1 MSERMNLSRRDFL
14 ILGGGAALTSAVTAA
29 DSTTV
34 GSHARLNKKDGW
46 YKYCRPYLEELNP
59 RDDLDLVPYVRD
71 MVARAKT
78 VKADPLVMLADDG
91 GYPLYPS
98 KLAPINCHVH
108 GQDLLGMIEQEC
120 RQQGLRFGLGF
131 VGTHTNNY
139 IDATHPDWAMRD
151 SSGKT
156 YPFYEG
162 HLICL
167 NSPYR
172 EYYADLIREALARY
186 PVDYTYVEGI
196 YVRPQGCYCP
206 TCRDKFK
213 AAHGKDLDQASTDE
227 RLRFWSDG
235 LAAFIAA
242 VKAAVDAV
250 SPETAVIGTSY
261 YEQWGLIACDL
272 ETFSKYTDMVGL
284 ENQWGFDHSR
294 SLHTAGLDMLRLK
307 ARARKPIVGTWWASE
322 NVDLN
327 YHQRSPAHARL
338 TFMQTLAYG
347 AAVQPH
353 IQSVFGFET
362 CLMPVLTELFSCV
375 ERVRNYLL
383 DADPLP
389 YIAVL
394 DGPGATA
401 YCNAL
406 LELHLPFDLITAEQA
421 NQKRLGAYR
430 AVIVGDGGGLRE
442 QGLAELAAYVKVGGG
457 LMCAGQVGEGLAG
470 LAGVSLDGQIDS
482 GRSGLPFYYR
492 FDSDASMWRDLHG
505 RLLSFRHACAKVT
518 PAADCRVEA
527 RIIGLDLGRLDK
539 EHMTIKPYPGPPLG
553 PMAVTRNVGA
563 GRVLYLAG
571 DLASIAAPGN
581 VADADVLVVLAQ
593 AALWTA
599 GGQPP
604 VTTNAPPSV
613 ELVTYVKRHRLAI
626 FVMNE
631 TTNQFENT
639 GVIRYVVPLRDVEIR
654 VRTDAPVRSVTA
666 VTGQPAPYEVR
677 DQWLTVRLPK
687 INEYEI
693 LMVDLAEA

>member
-1 MSERMNLSRRDFL
+1 MSERMTLSRRDFL
-14 ILGGGAALTSAVTAA
+14 ILGGGAALTSVVAA
-29 DSTTV
+29 PASAAKSPT
-34 GSHARLNKKDGW
+34 RLNKQDGW

-78 VKADPLVMLADDG
+78 VKADTLVMLADDG

-108 GQDLLGMIEQEC
+108 GEDLLGMIELEC

-139 IDATHPDWAMRD
+139 IAATRPDWAMRD

-156 YPFYEG
+156 YPFYQG

-172 EYYADLIREALARY
+172 EYYTDLIREALARY
-186 PVDYTYVEGI
+186 SVDYMYVEGI

-227 RLRFWSDG
+227 RVRFWSDG
-235 LAAFIAA
+235 LTAFIAA
-242 VKAAVDAV
+242 VKAAADSV
-250 SPETAVIGTSY
+250 SPETAVVGCSY
-261 YEQWGLIACDL
+261 YDMWGLIGSDL
-272 ETFSKYTDMVGL
+272 ETFSQYTDMVAQ
-284 ENQWGFDHSR
+284 ENQWGFER
-294 SLHTAGLDMLRLK
+294 SPTLHTVGLGMLKRK

-327 YHQRSPAHARL
+327 YHQRSPAHAKL
-338 TFMQTLAYG
+338 TFMQILAYG

-362 CLMPVLTELFSCV
+362 CLMPTMTELFSCV
-375 ERVRNYLL
+375 ERIRGYLL
-383 DADPLP
+383 DADLLP

-394 DGPGATA
+394 EGPGDTA

-406 LELHLPFDLITAEQA
+406 LEHHLPFDLITAEHVSRKELSA
-421 NQKRLGAYR
+421 FR
-430 AVIVGDGGGLRE
+430 AVMVGHGGGLSE
-442 QGLAELAAYVKVGGG
+442 QGFGELAAYVKAGGG
-457 LMCAGQVGEGLAG
+457 LMCAGQVGESLAG
-470 LAGVSLDGQIDS
+470 LAGVTLEGQVDS

-492 FDSDASMWRDLHG
+492 FGSDAPAWHDFRG
-505 RLLSFRHACAKVT
+505 RLLSFRPSCAKVT
-518 PAADCRVEA
+518 PAVDCRVEA
-527 RIIGLDLGRLDK
+527 LIIGLDSGRLDK
-539 EHMTIKPYPGPPLG
+539 DHMTFKPYPGAPLG

-581 VADADVLVVLAQ
+581 VADADVLEVLAQ
-593 AALWTA
+593 AALWAA

-613 ELVTYVKRHRLAI
+613 ELVTYVKRDRLAI

-639 GVIRYVVPLRDVEIR
+639 GVIRYVVPLPDIEIR
-654 VRTDAPVRSVTA
+654 VRRDAPVRSVTA

-693 LMVDLAEA
+693 LMVDLI